1 MFTTT
6 LSGGLNGIESYLV
19 RVEVDT
25 AQSLPGFD
33 MVGMLGSEVREA
45 RERVRVA
52 LKNTG
57 IRVPPVRI
65 TVNLSPADIHKEGT
79 AYDLPIAVGVLKALE
94 LVPKKDHEN
103 ILFLGELGLNG
114 EVKAVRGVLPVV
126 LAAREKG
133 IACCVVPKENA
144 QEACV
149 VNGMRIVGV
158 ESIGQLCSYLCA
170 PPGEQEKQIPYETR
184 EAYPADTG
192 AGQMPDFA
200 DIHGQPA
207 VRRAV
212 EIAAAGF
219 HHLMMIGPP
228 GSGKT
233 MIAKRIPSVL
243 PPLSFEESLEVSK
256 IYSVSGLLREGE
268 PLVTKRPFLN
278 PHHTISRQALAGGG
292 RVPLPGVISLA
303 HRGVLFLDE
312 LPEFGRE
319 VIDIMRQP
327 LEDKRVHIAR
337 SCASYTY
344 PADFMLVAAMNPCPC
359 GYYPD
364 HNRCHCTPGE
374 VRRYLSRIS
383 GPILDRIDLCVEAPR
398 LSIAEISTEQ
408 KNESS
413 AAVRERVM
421 AARER
426 QEYRFRGT
434 PYRFNTDLGA
444 GELKRHVPLG
454 TAQQKLLEQIFQVM
468 NLSTR
473 AYHRI
478 IRLARTIADLDGS
491 AEVLERHISE
501 AACYRAAD
509 IGGRFL
515 EEI

>member
-1 MFTTT
+1 MFTTI
-6 LSGGLNGIESYLV
+6 LSGGLRGIESYLV

-33 MVGMLGSEVREA
+33 MVGMLGSEVKEA

-57 IRVPPVRI
+57 IRVPPVHI
-65 TVNLSPADIHKEGT
+65 TVNLSPADVRKEGT
-79 AYDLPIAVGVLKALE
+79 AFDLPIAVGVLTSLQLIAE
-94 LVPKKDHEN
+94 ANTKDM
-103 ILFLGELGLNG
+103 LFLGELGLNG
-114 EVKAVRGVLPVV
+114 EVKAVRGVLPIV
-126 LAAREKG
+126 LAARENG
-133 IACCVVPKENA
+133 IACCVVPKQNE

-149 VNGMRIVGV
+149 VQGIRVVGV
-158 ESIGQLCSYLCA
+158 QSLEQLRDHLCA
-170 PPGEQEKQIPYETR
+170 PPGGRKKRIPYAKRNMT
-184 EAYPADTG
+184 ASDCG
-192 AGQMPDFA
+192 AGQEPDFA
-200 DIHGQPA
+200 DVNGQPA

-219 HHLMMIGPP
+219 HHLMLIGPP

-256 IYSVSGLLREGE
+256 IYSVSGLLHAGE
-268 PLVTKRPFLN
+268 ALITKRPFLN
-278 PHHTISRQALAGGG
+278 PHHTISKYALAGGG
-292 RVPLPGVISLA
+292 RVPLPGAISLA

-312 LPEFGRE
+312 FPEFGRE
-319 VIDIMRQP
+319 VIDLMRQP
-327 LEDKRVHIAR
+327 LEDKQVHIAR
-337 SCASYTY
+337 SGANYTY
-344 PADFMLVAAMNPCPC
+344 PADFMLVAALNPCPC

-364 HNRCHCTPGE
+364 HNRCGCTPGE
-374 VRRYLSRIS
+374 IRRYLSRIS

-398 LSIAEISTEQ
+398 LSIGEISAKQ
-408 KNESS
+408 NNESS
-413 AAVRERVM
+413 AAIRDRVM

-444 GELKRHVPLG
+444 GELKRYVPLG
-454 TAQQKLLEQIFQVM
+454 AAQQKLLEQIFQTM
-468 NLSTR
+468 NLSAR

-491 AEVLERHISE
+491 ADVSERHISE

-509 IGGRFL
+509 VNEWVTAGK
-515 EEI
+515 

>member
-6 LSGGLNGIESYLV
+6 ISGGLNGIESYLV

-25 AQSLPGFD
+25 AQGLPGFD
-33 MVGMLGSEVREA
+33 MVGMLGSEVKEA

-57 IRVPPVRI
+57 IRVPPMRI
-65 TVNLSPADIHKEGT
+65 TVNLSPADVRKEGT
-79 AYDLPIAVGVLKALE
+79 AFDLPIAVGVLSSLQLIPETHA
-94 LVPKKDHEN
+94 DDM
-103 ILFLGELGLNG
+103 LFLGELGLNG
-114 EVKAVRGVLPVV
+114 EIKAVRGVLPIV
-126 LAAREKG
+126 LEARDKG
-133 IACCVVPKENA
+133 IACCIVPKENA

-149 VNGMRIVGV
+149 VQGMRIVGV
-158 ESIGQLCSYLCA
+158 QNLLQLCEYLCA
-170 PPGEQEKQIPYETR
+170 PPDEREKRIPYEKK
-184 EAYPADTG
+184 EAEPPEG
-192 AGQMPDFA
+192 ESGQELDFA
-200 DIHGQPA
+200 DINGQPA

-219 HHLMMIGPP
+219 HHLMLIGPP

-256 IYSVSGLLREGE
+256 VYSVSGLLHAGAS
-268 PLVTKRPFLN
+268 LITKRPFLS
-278 PHHTISRQALAGGG
+278 PHHTISKYALAGGG

-319 VIDIMRQP
+319 VIDILRQP
-327 LEDKRVHIAR
+327 LEDKQVHLAR

-344 PADFMLVAAMNPCPC
+344 PADFMLVAALNPCPC

-364 HNRCHCTPGE
+364 HSRCNCTPNE

-398 LSIAEISTEQ
+398 LSIGEISAEQ

-413 AAVRERVM
+413 AAIRKRVM

-426 QEYRFRGT
+426 QEHRFRGT
-434 PYRFNTDLGA
+434 PYRFNTDLRA
-444 GELKRHVPLG
+444 GELKRYVPLG
-454 TAQQKLLEQIFQVM
+454 AGEQKLLEQIFRTM
-468 NLSTR
+468 NLSAR

-491 AEVLERHISE
+491 ENVLERHISE
-501 AACYRAAD
+501 AACYRATDAND
-509 IGGRFL
+509 WIAVGR
-515 EEI
+515 